1 MSVIEEAAPILEMR
15 NMTKHFAGVT
25 ALDDVSLALRKGEV
39 LILVGENGAGKS
51 TLMKILAG
59 VHSPDGGEIIL
70 NGRKIPI
77 LTPHHAIQLG
87 ISIIYQEMALF
98 PDLTAAENIFI
109 GREMLATRAKW
120 TGLLKRRQMLDQARQ
135 LLHDLDKDISPSTRV
150 RDLRVGQR
158 QVVEIA
164 RALNSSAQILILDE
178 PTSAL
183 EDAERLRLFD
193 HIQTLKQQGVAILYV
208 SHRLQECMEI
218 GDRIMVLRDG
228 RKVADRPV
236 AETTVD
242 QVVDLMVGHS
252 LKDFFPK
259 QTVSIGDP
267 LLQVKNLSRANKYQD
282 ISFELRRG
290 EILGIAGLPDSGK
303 NELASALFGT
313 EPYHSGEIVMLGRPI
328 SLSNPSDA
336 TRHGIAYVPA
346 DRKIDG
352 LFLEH
357 SVRMNITIANLR
369 SVMQIL
375 LSNRRE
381 RRLAGQYVKELRI
394 KTPSVEQITRN
405 LSGGNQQ
412 KVMLAR
418 WLNTKPQVLIL
429 AEPTRGIDVGAKIE
443 VFELVTTFVRSGGA
457 VIMVSS
463 ELPELAGM
471 CDRTIVMY
479 EGSVVAELD
488 RAETSEQRL
497 AWYQVHRTEEAQ
509 NGVR

>member
-1 MSVIEEAAPILEMR
+1 
-15 NMTKHFAGVT
+15 
-25 ALDDVSLALRKGEV
+25 
-39 LILVGENGAGKS
+39 
-51 TLMKILAG
+51 
-59 VHSPDGGEIIL
+59 
-70 NGRKIPI
+70 
-77 LTPHHAIQLG
+77 
-87 ISIIYQEMALF
+87 
-98 PDLTAAENIFI
+98 
-109 GREMLATRAKW
+109 
-120 TGLLKRRQMLDQARQ
+120 
-135 LLHDLDKDISPSTRV
+135 
-150 RDLRVGQR
+150 
-158 QVVEIA
+158 
-164 RALNSSAQILILDE
+164 
-178 PTSAL
+178 
-183 EDAERLRLFD
+183 
-193 HIQTLKQQGVAILYV
+193 
-208 SHRLQECMEI
+208 MEI

-267 LLQVKNLSRANKYQD
+267 LLQVKNLSRVNKYQD

-313 EPYHSGEIVMLGRPI
+313 EPYHSGEIIMLGRPI

-479 EGSVVAELD
+479 EGSVAAELD